1 MSSFI
6 MLTTRPLLEKTL
18 DLTLQE
24 RKRPLRLPKKER
36 YEFSEPDTENNIVFV
51 QPGTTAGSLTT
62 NSSTP
67 AQSSA
72 HENLDPSSAPAHPI
86 TDLSTS
92 NPPIKASSF
101 SDYQIFHSL
110 ITMLQCSGK
119 RPLGAKRDFEIWS
132 FKAFFLW
139 TPKAPLRVAS
149 RVSDLNIAPF

>member
-1 MSSFI
+1 M
-6 MLTTRPLLEKTL
+6 EKTL

-51 QPGTTAGSLTT
+51 QPGTTTAGSLAT

-72 HENLDPSSAPAHPI
+72 HENLDPSSSPAHPI

-101 SDYQIFHSL
+101 SEYQIFHS
-110 ITMLQCSGK
+110 
-119 RPLGAKRDFEIWS
+119 F
-132 FKAFFLW
+132 
-139 TPKAPLRVAS
+139 
-149 RVSDLNIAPF
+149 IAIYKVIGQAQ